1 MAHNELKKV
10 DADVK
15 YMMFLSDGQPYDKG
29 YTEAVRAAAADGITV
44 STIALGFNGRVLE
57 RLAKE
62 GGGRYYN
69 VTNAMELPEIM
80 LSETE
85 QVTVD
90 SKITGWRG
98 EGQLRLRQ
106 VFSRFFE
113 VVENAAQGRDV
124 RVTITTALK
133 DPDSMNGEEE
143 RYSVDNVALDSLPLV
158 NYATGKVN
166 EQVIPF
172 RFLPGDLKQLS
183 GITVTEVA

>member
-1 MAHNELKKV
+1 MSS
-10 DADVK
+10 
-15 YMMFLSDGQPYDKG
+15 LS
-29 YTEAVRAAAADGITV
+29 A
-44 STIALGFNGRVLE
+44 NRVLSGSF
-57 RLAKE
+57 A
-62 GGGRYYN
+62 
-69 VTNAMELPEIM
+69 EIWVDGSRIAEASAIQLTVKLIRSDVQIGM
-80 LSETE
+80 D
-85 QVTVD
+85 VD
-90 SKITGWRG
+90 SKITGCRG

-106 VFSRFFE
+106 VFSRFFD
-113 VVENAAQGRDV
+113 VVEQAAAGSDL

>member
-1 MAHNELKKV
+1 MAN
-10 DADVK
+10 
-15 YMMFLSDGQPYDKG
+15 LS
-29 YTEAVRAAAADGITV
+29 A
-44 STIALGFNGRVLE
+44 NRVLSGSFAE
-57 RLAKE
+57 VWVDGSRIAEASAIQLTVK
-62 GGGRYYN
+62 
-69 VTNAMELPEIM
+69 M
-80 LSETE
+80 LRSDV
-85 QVTVD
+85 QIGMDVD

-106 VFSRFFE
+106 VFSRFFD
-113 VVENAAQGRDV
+113 VVEGAAGGRDV

-166 EQVIPF
+166 EQVIAF

-183 GITVTEVA
+183 GIAVTEVA

>member
-1 MAHNELKKV
+1 MSG
-10 DADVK
+10 
-15 YMMFLSDGQPYDKG
+15 LS
-29 YTEAVRAAAADGITV
+29 A
-44 STIALGFNGRVLE
+44 NRVLSGSFAE
-57 RLAKE
+57 IWVDGNRIAEASAIQLTVRLIRSDVQI
-62 GGGRYYN
+62 G
-69 VTNAMELPEIM
+69 MD
-80 LSETE
+80 
-85 QVTVD
+85 VD

-106 VFSRFFE
+106 VFSRFFD
-113 VVENAAQGRDV
+113 VVEQAGAGHDL

-183 GITVTEVA
+183 GIAVTEVA

>member
-1 MAHNELKKV
+1 MAN
-10 DADVK
+10 
-15 YMMFLSDGQPYDKG
+15 LS
-29 YTEAVRAAAADGITV
+29 A
-44 STIALGFNGRVLE
+44 NRVLSGSF
-57 RLAKE
+57 A
-62 GGGRYYN
+62 
-69 VTNAMELPEIM
+69 EIWVDGNRIAEASGIQM
-80 LSETE
+80 TVKLIRSEV
-85 QVTVD
+85 QIGMDVD
-90 SKITGWRG
+90 SKITGCRG

-106 VFSRFFE
+106 VFSRFFD
-113 VVENAAQGRDV
+113 VVENAAAGTDL

-183 GITVTEVA
+183 GIAVTEVA

>member
-1 MAHNELKKV
+1 MSG
-10 DADVK
+10 
-15 YMMFLSDGQPYDKG
+15 LS
-29 YTEAVRAAAADGITV
+29 A
-44 STIALGFNGRVLE
+44 NRVLSGSF
-57 RLAKE
+57 A
-62 GGGRYYN
+62 
-69 VTNAMELPEIM
+69 EIWVDGNRIAEASGIQM
-80 LSETE
+80 TVKLIRSEV
-85 QVTVD
+85 QIGMDVD
-90 SKITGWRG
+90 SKITGCRG

-106 VFSRFFE
+106 VFSRFFD
-113 VVENAAQGRDV
+113 VVENAAAGTDL

-183 GITVTEVA
+183 GIAVTEVA

>member
-1 MAHNELKKV
+1 MSG
-10 DADVK
+10 
-15 YMMFLSDGQPYDKG
+15 LS
-29 YTEAVRAAAADGITV
+29 A
-44 STIALGFNGRVLE
+44 NRVLSGSF
-57 RLAKE
+57 A
-62 GGGRYYN
+62 
-69 VTNAMELPEIM
+69 EIWVDGNRIAEASGIQ
-80 LSETE
+80 LTVKLIRSEV
-85 QVTVD
+85 QIGMDVD
-90 SKITGWRG
+90 SKITGCRG

-106 VFSRFFE
+106 VFSRFFDVME
-113 VVENAAQGRDV
+113 QAAAGKDL

-183 GITVTEVA
+183 AIHVTEVA

>member
-1 MAHNELKKV
+1 MAN
-10 DADVK
+10 
-15 YMMFLSDGQPYDKG
+15 LS
-29 YTEAVRAAAADGITV
+29 A
-44 STIALGFNGRVLE
+44 NRVLYGSFAE
-57 RLAKE
+57 IWVDGNSIAEASAIQLTVRLIRSDVQI
-62 GGGRYYN
+62 G
-69 VTNAMELPEIM
+69 MD
-80 LSETE
+80 
-85 QVTVD
+85 VD

-106 VFSRFFE
+106 VFSRFFD
-113 VVENAAQGRDV
+113 VVEQAGAGHDL

-183 GITVTEVA
+183 GIAVTEVA

>member
-1 MAHNELKKV
+1 MAN
-10 DADVK
+10 
-15 YMMFLSDGQPYDKG
+15 LS
-29 YTEAVRAAAADGITV
+29 A
-44 STIALGFNGRVLE
+44 NRVLSGSFAE
-57 RLAKE
+57 VWVDGSRIAEASAIQLTVKMV
-62 GGGRYYN
+62 R
-69 VTNAMELPEIM
+69 
-80 LSETE
+80 SEV
-85 QVTVD
+85 QIGMDVD
-90 SKITGWRG
+90 SKITGWKG

-106 VFSRFFE
+106 VFSRFFDI
-113 VVENAAQGRDV
+113 VEGAGQGRDV

-158 NYATGKVN
+158 NYAAGKVN

>member
-1 MAHNELKKV
+1 MSG
-10 DADVK
+10 
-15 YMMFLSDGQPYDKG
+15 LS
-29 YTEAVRAAAADGITV
+29 A
-44 STIALGFNGRVLE
+44 NRVLSGSF
-57 RLAKE
+57 A
-62 GGGRYYN
+62 
-69 VTNAMELPEIM
+69 EIWVDGNRIAEASGIQ
-80 LSETE
+80 LTVKLIRSEV
-85 QVTVD
+85 QIGMDVD
-90 SKITGWRG
+90 SKITGCRG

-106 VFSRFFE
+106 VFSRFFD
-113 VVENAAQGRDV
+113 VMENAAAGVDM

-183 GITVTEVA
+183 AINVTEVA

>member
-1 MAHNELKKV
+1 MAG
-10 DADVK
+10 
-15 YMMFLSDGQPYDKG
+15 LS
-29 YTEAVRAAAADGITV
+29 A
-44 STIALGFNGRVLE
+44 NRVLSGSFAE
-57 RLAKE
+57 IWVDGSRIAEASAIQLTVRLIRSDVQI
-62 GGGRYYN
+62 G
-69 VTNAMELPEIM
+69 MD
-80 LSETE
+80 
-85 QVTVD
+85 VD

-113 VVENAAQGRDV
+113 VVEQAGAGHDL
-124 RVTITTALK
+124 RVTITTVLK

-143 RYSVDNVALDSLPLV
+143 RYSVDNVALEALPLV

>member
-1 MAHNELKKV
+1 MAS
-10 DADVK
+10 
-15 YMMFLSDGQPYDKG
+15 LS
-29 YTEAVRAAAADGITV
+29 A
-44 STIALGFNGRVLE
+44 NRVLSGSFAE
-57 RLAKE
+57 VWVDGSRIAEASAIQLTVK
-62 GGGRYYN
+62 
-69 VTNAMELPEIM
+69 M
-80 LSETE
+80 LRSDV
-85 QVTVD
+85 QIGMDVD

-106 VFSRFFE
+106 VFGRFFD
-113 VVENAAQGRDV
+113 VVEGAAEGRDV

-166 EQVIPF
+166 EQVIAF

-183 GITVTEVA
+183 GISVTEVA

>member
-1 MAHNELKKV
+1 MAG
-10 DADVK
+10 
-15 YMMFLSDGQPYDKG
+15 LS
-29 YTEAVRAAAADGITV
+29 A
-44 STIALGFNGRVLE
+44 NRVLSGSFAE
-57 RLAKE
+57 IWVDGSRIAEASAIQLTVRLIRTDVQI
-62 GGGRYYN
+62 G
-69 VTNAMELPEIM
+69 MD
-80 LSETE
+80 
-85 QVTVD
+85 VD

-113 VVENAAQGRDV
+113 VVEKAGAGQDL

-143 RYSVDNVALDSLPLV
+143 RYSVDNVALEALPLV

-183 GITVTEVA
+183 GISVTEVA

>member
-1 MAHNELKKV
+1 MSG
-10 DADVK
+10 
-15 YMMFLSDGQPYDKG
+15 LS
-29 YTEAVRAAAADGITV
+29 A
-44 STIALGFNGRVLE
+44 NRVLSGSF
-57 RLAKE
+57 A
-62 GGGRYYN
+62 
-69 VTNAMELPEIM
+69 EIWVDGNRIAEASGIQ
-80 LSETE
+80 LTVKLIRSEV
-85 QVTVD
+85 QIGMDVD
-90 SKITGWRG
+90 SKITGCRG

-106 VFSRFFE
+106 VFSRFFD
-113 VVENAAQGRDV
+113 VVENAAAGVDL

-183 GITVTEVA
+183 AIHVTEVA

>member
-1 MAHNELKKV
+1 MAN
-10 DADVK
+10 
-15 YMMFLSDGQPYDKG
+15 LS
-29 YTEAVRAAAADGITV
+29 A
-44 STIALGFNGRVLE
+44 NRVLSGSFAE
-57 RLAKE
+57 IWVDGNRIAEASAIQLTVRLIRSDVQI
-62 GGGRYYN
+62 G
-69 VTNAMELPEIM
+69 MD
-80 LSETE
+80 
-85 QVTVD
+85 VD

-106 VFSRFFE
+106 VFSRFFD
-113 VVENAAQGRDV
+113 VVEQAGAGHDL

-183 GITVTEVA
+183 AIHVTEVA